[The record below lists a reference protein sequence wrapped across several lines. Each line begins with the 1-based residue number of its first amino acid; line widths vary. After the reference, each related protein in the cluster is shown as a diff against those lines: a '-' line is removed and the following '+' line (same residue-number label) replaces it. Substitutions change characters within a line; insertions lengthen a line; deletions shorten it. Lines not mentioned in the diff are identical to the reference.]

1 MTMRWSK
8 WLYGTAMALLC
19 GVAMAAVAPAEAVSR
34 EVGEE
39 LLYLRDDSHRLQLT
53 EVLAAPASAWR
64 HNQRPVFNQGYSAA
78 SWWLRFE
85 IRHAPQQPA
94 WQLLEV
100 AYSLL
105 DHVDAWVVV
114 AGQVRAHYALGDR
127 QPFHARPLDHR
138 NFLLPLQ
145 LAAGEEATVILRVRS
160 TSSVQVP
167 LTLWQERAYFLHDQD
182 LLLGQGLYLGTMV
195 VMALYNLFLL
205 FVLRNRSYLYYVGA
219 VLSTVTFMASLRG
232 LTFQHLWPQAAD
244 WANHAIVVSISGIV
258 VFSALFAI
266 RLLRL
271 RQHLPY
277 FFRALLVM
285 AGISTV
291 LALLTPLV
299 SYSHLIRVNIVIVF
313 FASLCGLVAG
323 GLRCRQGDATA
334 KIYTLAWSSMLMGAI
349 LMALNKFGMI
359 PQNVLT
365 ENAVQIGSALEVA
378 LLSFALAARFNE
390 ERRLRF
396 EAQQLALDTQRQAN
410 EMLEQRV
417 QERTEELEQANRK
430 LAEISATDQLTGLR
444 NRRHLDTVLRE
455 EFARCQRHQR
465 PMAVLLMD
473 IDHFKRFNDDYG
485 HLVGDDCLRRVAGAL
500 QIGIRWPSDRLAR
513 WGGEEFC
520 MVLPETD
527 VEGARIVAERVRG
540 AVEAMA
546 FEVEGRRV
554 PVTVSI
560 GVAAEVPDGSTEVRQ
575 LITLA
580 DEALYRS
587 KAAGRNRVTV
597 SGAAE
602 PETSLSC

>member
-1 MTMRWSK
+1 MRRLAWVCG
-8 WLYGTAMALLC
+8 LLMALL
-19 GVAMAAVAPAEAVSR
+19 GSGAMAASMPGTAASQAI
-34 EVGEE
+34 GEG
-39 LLYLRDDSHRLQLT
+39 LLYLQDDSHRLQLDAVRALPDT
-53 EVLAAPASAWR
+53 AWQR
-64 HNQRPVFNQGYSAA
+64 NQRPVFNRGYSPAN
-78 SWWLRFE
+78 WWLRVE
-85 IRHAPQQPA
+85 IRHDPQQPA
-94 WQLLEV
+94 WQLLEI
-100 AYSLL
+100 AYPLL
-105 DHVDAWVVV
+105 DDVEAWVLVN
-114 AGQVRAHYALGDR
+114 GIVREHQRFGDTL
-127 QPFHARPLDHR
+127 PFNTRSMDHR

-145 LAAGEEATVILRVRS
+145 LAEGEDATVILRVHS

-167 LTLWQERAYFLHDQD
+167 LTLWQERPYFVHDQD
-182 LLLGQGLYLGTMV
+182 RLLGQGLYVGTMV
-195 VMALYNLFLL
+195 VMALYNLFLF
-205 FVLRNRSYLYYVGA
+205 FVLRDRTYLYYVAA

-232 LTFQHLWPQAAD
+232 LTFQHLWPDATA
-244 WANHAIVVSISGIV
+244 WANHAIIISISGIV

-271 RQHLPY
+271 RKHLP
-277 FFRALLVM
+277 FFYRTLMAL
-285 AGISTV
+285 AGVSTV
-291 LALLTPLV
+291 LAVLTPLV
-299 SYSHLIRVNIVIVF
+299 SYSHLIRVNIVVVF

-323 GLRCRQGDATA
+323 GLRWRRGDATA

-365 ENAVQIGSALEVA
+365 ENAVQIGSALEVV

-410 EMLEQRV
+410 ETLELRV
-417 QERTEELEQANRK
+417 QERTEELEEANRK

-444 NRRHLDTVLRE
+444 NRRHLDVVMRE

-465 PMAVLLMD
+465 PLAVLLMD

-520 MVLPETD
+520 MILPETD
-527 VEGARIVAERVRG
+527 AEGARIVAERVRG
-540 AVEAMA
+540 AVEAMV

-560 GVAAEVPDGSTEVRQ
+560 GVCAQVPDGQIEMRQ

-580 DEALYRS
+580 DEALYAS

-602 PETSLSC
+602 AQADAVS